1 MSEKEAFK
9 KIAVSET
16 TFSQM
21 SEELIAHLKQKENVR
36 LVVVEDSLI
45 HEHKMLARE
54 KIDVVI
60 LSKDEEKE
68 LKTMSLESIDHDR
81 IRKQMEEINKIFEKQ
96 DLPEIIDYEI
106 VHQEPKRKFYVPRS
120 IGKPNPKKKGGR

>member
-1 MSEKEAFK
+1 MSEKETVK

-21 SEELIAHLKQKENVR
+21 SEELIEHLRKEENVQ
-36 LVVVEDSLI
+36 LIVVEDCLI
-45 HEHKMLARE
+45 HEHKMLADE

-68 LKTMSLESIDHDR
+68 LEAQKRIIEYKMSENIEALIDS
-81 IRKQMEEINKIFEKQ
+81 
-96 DLPEIIDYEI
+96 LPEIIHD
-106 VHQEPKRKFYVPRS
+106 EPVRSRHKKNFYVPRT
-120 IGKPNPKKKGGR
+120 IGKPNPKKRGGR

>member
-21 SEELIAHLKQKENVR
+21 SEELIEHLKKEENVR
-36 LVVVEDSLI
+36 LIVVEDCLI
-45 HEHKMLARE
+45 HEHKMLVRE
-54 KIDVVI
+54 KIDIV
-60 LSKDEEKE
+60 LLNKDEKKE
-68 LKTMSLESIDHDR
+68 LEMMSLESMDHDR

-96 DLPEIIDYEI
+96 DLPEIDYEI
-106 VHQEPKRKFYVPRS
+106 VRQEPKRQFYVPRT